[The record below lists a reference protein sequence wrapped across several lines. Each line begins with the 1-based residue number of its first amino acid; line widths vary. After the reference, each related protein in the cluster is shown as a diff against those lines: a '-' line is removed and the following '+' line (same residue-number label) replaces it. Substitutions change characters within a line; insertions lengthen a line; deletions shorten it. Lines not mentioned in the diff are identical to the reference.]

1 MEQLSTASFKS
12 IGSIFAPGMLG
23 VFVKSVLLAIV
34 ALISFII
41 LVVYAAGF
49 ASDYVQNPVTAAWLP
64 VATGFGAG
72 IFAYFLFPG
81 IMPIVVNFFDNQI
94 ATIIERRDYPAAK
107 PIEPPF
113 WPEFWHDVRF
123 SLMAIALNILVL
135 PLYLI
140 PVIQLFV
147 FYVLNGYL
155 LGKEF
160 FVMVARRHQPLE
172 NAKAMRAAHGRIIFV
187 GGVVVAILAT
197 VPVINLF
204 APFWAIAMMTH
215 LYHSLAHTP
224 TMEIYSPN

>member
-1 MEQLSTASFKS
+1 MEQLSTAAFKS
-12 IGSIFAPGMLG
+12 IGSMVAPGMLG
-23 VFVKSVLLAIV
+23 VFVRSVLFAI
-34 ALISFII
+34 ASLILFVT
-41 LVVYAAGF
+41 LVVFAAGF
-49 ASDYVQNPVTAAWLP
+49 AADYVHNPASAAWLP
-64 VATGFGAG
+64 VVSGFGAG
-72 IFAYFLFPG
+72 MFAYFLFPG
-81 IMPIVVNFFDNQI
+81 IMPIFVNFFDNRI

-123 SLMAIALNILVL
+123 SLTAVFLNIIVL

-140 PVIQLFV
+140 PVVNLFV

-160 FVMVARRHQPLE
+160 FVMVARRHQTLE
-172 NAKAMRAAHGRIIFV
+172 NAKAMRSANGRVIFA
-187 GGVVVAILAT
+187 GGVVLSILAT

-215 LYHSLAHTP
+215 LYHSLARTP
-224 TMEIYSPN
+224 SMEVMEPH